1 MSRKKI
7 LLPSNKESMEGRER
21 QDKINRWLVWEE
33 RRDRYGVTGRSA
45 ASLSAWT
52 ETSSLRQR
60 RDTQE
65 DELSCGNLEDQWLL
79 RTEGEKAPQNGGRF
93 LWELGSNVAALAAPF
108 LADQELPLNL
118 GDVGHKTLEEFSS
131 RTEGFSIRTRSPLPS
146 QRGRPIPLN
155 LPRSCKNF
163 AGRWVPVG
171 ARCNV
176 PLLCKAVILR
186 PPPCSLGCAFLSTLR
201 SNLQSLP
208 DVWRNSFKRESDPIP
223 SWPSIVTFKKPKTF
237 TEKLYGSASSGTI
250 A

>member
-79 RTEGEKAPQNGGRF
+79 RTEGEKAPPKWWQVLMRA
-93 LWELGSNVAALAAPF
+93 WI
-108 LADQELPLNL
+108 
-118 GDVGHKTLEEFSS
+118 KCC
-131 RTEGFSIRTRSPLPS
+131 
-146 QRGRPIPLN
+146 
-155 LPRSCKNF
+155 RSCCSFSCWSGTPSEPGRCRPQDAWGVFFLNRGFLYTDPISIAF
-163 AGRWVPVG
+163 ATRTAHSFKSTSQLQKFRREVS
-171 ARCNV
+171 ARRGT
-176 PLLCKAVILR
+176 LQ
-186 PPPCSLGCAFLSTLR
+186 CAPT
-201 SNLQSLP
+201 LQSGH
-208 DVWRNSFKRESDPIP
+208 SP
-223 SWPSIVTFKKPKTF
+223 S
-237 TEKLYGSASSGTI
+237 SSLLSRLCFFI
-250 A
+250 NVKV